1 MRRSHW
7 RVGARHGMLA
17 AMKVYL
23 SVDIEGVTGITAW
36 EEARKEHPD
45 YPPFRDRMA
54 AEARAACEGAL
65 RAGATELLVKDAH
78 GTGRNLRACD
88 LPAPARLIR
97 GWSGHPLC
105 MLQELDATFDAI
117 CLVGWHGAASAGR
130 NPLAHTLSSRNVQEI
145 RLDGV
150 RASEFRLHALAAAE
164 LGVPVVFV
172 SGDEGLCAEVA
183 AFASGTRTVAT
194 GVGFGASTRSE
205 HPDLVRAAI
214 AEGVA
219 AAIGSDRGACLVT
232 APKGPV
238 VEVVYKDQALA
249 YRKGFY
255 PGAELVAPNCV
266 RFAAASM
273 FEVMR
278 FLNFV
283 T

>member
-1 MRRSHW
+1 MRVVADREGS
-7 RVGARHGMLA
+7 RPQRFDRIERRLQIVTAEIARRERL
-17 AMKVYL
+17 
-23 SVDIEGVTGITAW
+23 W
-36 EEARKEHPD
+36 EEAI
-45 YPPFRDRMA
+45 
-54 AEARAACEGAL
+54 EGI
-65 RAGATELLVKDAH
+65 EFDS
-78 GTGRNLRACD
+78 GR
-88 LPAPARLIR
+88 
-97 GWSGHPLC
+97 
-105 MLQELDATFDAI
+105 Q
-117 CLVGWHGAASAGR
+117 VASM
-130 NPLAHTLSSRNVQEI
+130 
-145 RLDGV
+145 

-183 AFASGTRTVAT
+183 AFASGIRTVAT
-194 GVGFGASTRSE
+194 GVGFGASMRSE
-205 HPDLVRAAI
+205 HPDMVLPAI

-266 RFAAASM
+266 RFAAASV

>member
-1 MRRSHW
+1 
-7 RVGARHGMLA
+7 
-17 AMKVYL
+17 MKVYL

-88 LPAPARLIR
+88 LPEPARLIR

-172 SGDEGLCAEVA
+172 AGDQGLCDEVVE
-183 AFASGTRTVAT
+183 FRPQIHTVST
-194 GVGFGASTRSE
+194 GEGFGASTRSE
-205 HPDLVRAAI
+205 HPSSTLAAI
-214 AEGVA
+214 RDGA
-219 AAIGSDRGACLVT
+219 AAALGGDRQACLAVPP
-232 APKGPV
+232 ASPIL
-238 VEVVYKDQALA
+238 EVVYKDQALA

-255 PGAELVAPNCV
+255 PGAELVSPTCV
-266 RFAAASM
+266 RYASASM
-273 FEVMR
+273 FEAMR